1 MSQRIAK
8 IESLIQHIVAAGL
21 TDQLEADA
29 AAITVTRVDV
39 SPDMRQAIIWLG
51 VLGPERDHERL
62 MKRVMGRKPEIQ
74 AIVAARL
81 TTKFVPR
88 LDFKLD
94 TGGAYAA
101 EIDRLLRKAR

>member
-8 IESLIQHIVAAGL
+8 IESLIQHIVAVGL
-21 TDQLEADA
+21 TDQLEGDA

-39 SPDMRQAIIWLG
+39 SPDMRHAIIWLG
-51 VLGPERDHERL
+51 ILGSATEHERL
-62 MKRVMGRKPEIQ
+62 LKRVLGRRPEIQ
-74 AIVAARL
+74 AIVAGRL
-81 TTKFVPR
+81 STKFVPR

-101 EIDRLLRKAR
+101 EIDRLLKAL

>member
-8 IESLIQHIVAAGL
+8 IESLIQHVVAAGL
-21 TDQLEADA
+21 TELLERDA

-39 SPDMRQAIIWLG
+39 SPDMRNAIIWLG
-51 VLGPERDHERL
+51 ILGSEAETERLFNRVLGCRPEL
-62 MKRVMGRKPEIQ
+62 Q
-74 AIVAARL
+74 AVVAGRL

-88 LDFKLD
+88 LSLKLD

-101 EIDRLLRKAR
+101 DIERLLKSL

>member
-8 IESLIQHIVAAGL
+8 IESLIQHVVASGL
-21 TDQLEADA
+21 TELLEGDA

-51 VLGPERDHERL
+51 VLGSEAERDRL
-62 MKRVMGRKPEIQ
+62 LKRAEGRRPELQ
-74 AIVAARL
+74 AVVAGRL
-81 TTKFVPR
+81 STKFVPR
-88 LDFKLD
+88 LSLKLD

-101 EIDRLLRKAR
+101 EIDRLLKSL